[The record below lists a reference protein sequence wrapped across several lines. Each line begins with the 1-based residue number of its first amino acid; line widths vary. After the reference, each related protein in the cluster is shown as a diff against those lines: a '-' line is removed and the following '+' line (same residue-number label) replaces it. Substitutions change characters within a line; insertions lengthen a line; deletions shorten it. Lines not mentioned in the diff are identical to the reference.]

1 MISSHFINILY
12 AAFCLQSLFSLKINQ
27 IPDITTNFQLL
38 VSPVGTSM
46 FTPRNSHASC
56 VFKGKIW
63 VVGGRTDPYTTYNL
77 LSSYRVADVWS
88 SSDGIT
94 WTQVTELLGDFWAQ
108 NNNAKQPG
116 PVAPWYARYGHS
128 LTSVDINNDGIADV
142 MVLVGGY
149 SPTPS
154 NDVWFSEDGVTWVY
168 GGLAP
173 WSPRAWH
180 AATVFQGKL
189 WLTGGAPLNSEVW
202 SLTNIYRHNIP
213 PEPLTRSMKANITF
227 TMTWHQY
234 PNAPWAPRAG
244 MGLVSQYYFDTAA
257 QQTASDSAERLLVI
271 GGFGGWNVSDDAYD
285 GTHGWSDVWQLNTTD
300 YSWFCLTPTSLFGP
314 RAWFGYTLM
323 HGADPRF
330 DIVSTAITQP
340 PRFFLFGGGDVG
352 SHTATHQELY
362 AVNGQMDAWWSRD
375 MVQWTQ
381 VNYEEGYGLN
391 SPFANKGM

>member
-12 AAFCLQSLFSLKINQ
+12 AGSFLQCFFSLKINQ

-173 WSPRAWH
+173 W
-180 AATVFQGKL
+180 
-189 WLTGGAPLNSEVW
+189 
-202 SLTNIYRHNIP
+202 
-213 PEPLTRSMKANITF
+213 
-227 TMTWHQY
+227 
-234 PNAPWAPRAG
+234 
-244 MGLVSQYYFDTAA
+244 
-257 QQTASDSAERLLVI
+257 
-271 GGFGGWNVSDDAYD
+271 
-285 GTHGWSDVWQLNTTD
+285 
-300 YSWFCLTPTSLFGP
+300 
-314 RAWFGYTLM
+314 
-323 HGADPRF
+323 
-330 DIVSTAITQP
+330 
-340 PRFFLFGGGDVG
+340 
-352 SHTATHQELY
+352 
-362 AVNGQMDAWWSRD
+362 
-375 MVQWTQ
+375 
-381 VNYEEGYGLN
+381 
-391 SPFANKGM
+391 